1 MDFLGLRVNILMR
14 KIADFVSTFYFFFS
28 YFSNFK
34 LFGGFFYQ
42 NVASLNTRCKEIKK
56 DWDDEMSDNDQRL
69 TAEKTVMA
77 LEEVLGRLEKA
88 IVSKQARSQSGSSEQ
103 ADFIHQLEKENRALS
118 RELEVARTNVE
129 KLEERIETLE
139 QAGDSAQKEMGLMI
153 KQLDVLISEQNTH

>member
-1 MDFLGLRVNILMR
+1 M
-14 KIADFVSTFYFFFS
+14 
-28 YFSNFK
+28 YFSLFK

-42 NVASLNTRCKEIKK
+42 NVASLKARGKEIKR

-69 TAEKTVMA
+69 TADKTVMA

-88 IVSKQARSQSGSSEQ
+88 IVSKQARSQSGSSKQ

-139 QAGDSAQKEMGLMI
+139 QAGESAQKEMGLMI